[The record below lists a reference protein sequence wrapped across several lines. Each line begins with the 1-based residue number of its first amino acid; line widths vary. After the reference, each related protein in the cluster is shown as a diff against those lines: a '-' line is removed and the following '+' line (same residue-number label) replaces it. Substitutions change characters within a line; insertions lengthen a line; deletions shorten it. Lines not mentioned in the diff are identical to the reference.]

1 MTKYLDKPVAY
12 LEDKDFDDEGNL
24 IAQNIPSGIPV
35 IIMLQS
41 SWCHQCNSAKV
52 EFQNF
57 ADATVGKVFCAT
69 IQIDGDRESE
79 KTLGKRVKTLKPKL
93 RGFPDYLLYKNG
105 MRIVKEIQ
113 GRDVRHLRDFSQ
125 I

>member
-1 MTKYLDKPVAY
+1 MNKHLYKPVAY
-12 LEDKDFDDEGNL
+12 LEDHDFDEEGTL

-35 IIMLQS
+35 VIMLQV
-41 SWCHQCNSAKV
+41 SWCPHCTSAKL
-52 EFQNF
+52 EFQRF

-69 IQIDGDRESE
+69 IQIDGDRQSE
-79 KTLGKRVKTLKPKL
+79 KTLGERVKTLKPTL

-105 MRIVKEIQ
+105 VKIGREIQ